1 MGTIENTIEIEIK
14 DAKSSVQELISS
26 LEELTTTINKSINST
41 ETNKMK
47 QNVDSSINKIN
58 ILKKTIS
65 FGAIAV
71 GLRQGFNLVK
81 DIAEAN
87 IDLIET
93 NNLFEVSMGKVV
105 DEYGNLDT
113 EASKYYIKAMAFQ
126 DEMNEKLGTNKSEL
140 KQYQA
145 MYYSMLKSQ
154 GINKDASYLMSE
166 SLTKAGYDIASLYNL
181 EINEAME
188 KIQSGLAGQIEG
200 LRQIGIDVSESS
212 LSKILNDVGITD
224 RSVQQL
230 SYAEKEVARYI
241 AIMEQAGQAQGDFA
255 KTFESPAN
263 QIRVF
268 KNQLLELKQVA
279 GSFIVNTFGNIIVYV
294 NAVVMTIKEVL
305 KSLAS
310 LFGYDLDTSNSNS
323 SVGSVVDDIDDGL
336 DSAVDKAKELKKQLM
351 GFDEINNIAPETS
364 SNSNSSG
371 TITGIDDKLLNAL
384 TEWDNKMSSIS
395 GKAQEIRDKMLE
407 WLGFHRTDE
416 GGWELNEGL
425 TNMEKLL
432 DVVKTIGIAIGTWK
446 VSSTIT
452 DLMKNLGLINQTQSF
467 KIAFG
472 LTLLLTGIYAQYKGT
487 EHLLNGDAD
496 LFTILQT
503 LLGTAG
509 GTFGIVNLINATRY
523 GKLLNLGQKLQIG
536 LGVMMLIQGM
546 QVAITGISEGDIT
559 KQILGALQSGFGG
572 FLIGNSIGGLKFGL
586 KVALVIT
593 IATIAIELA
602 GAILKDDALNEVIEN
617 TKELSSAIEES
628 NNSYKER
635 IETIDDSVN
644 SQITE
649 LEYAK
654 KLKEQLEKIVDEN
667 GNVKKGYE
675 ERADY
680 ILGEL
685 NTALGTEYKRNGKVI
700 DSYKEMKNEI
710 DKVIEEKKKKI
721 QLEALEEKY
730 KEALKKQIED
740 TENLTKA
747 QDNYNKALEEYEEW
761 RQNSNP
767 LMTGTYEFVMHEKA
781 LKDAEEQLNNMKQT
795 AEETTNEVAKYES
808 LLTLNT
814 INTSEEISAELTGM
828 GQDVLINMVN
838 IAKSSTSQFL
848 EELEKYSPAV
858 QASLMA
864 QTETLD
870 QTSPQVIEKWKQ
882 LAENSSAEF
891 MNGIAKAEPSVQAQ
905 VLASITTVNNLTP
918 NMKTAWSN
926 LAQQSETKFTEAINQ
941 IPVDARGAILNS
953 ITQTNG
959 LTSKTAN
966 AWAQL
971 AIDSRNEYNIALS
984 TLPEDTRKK
993 IQSAVKAINS
1003 QKSSAKSAGKN
1014 VAKEVSSGLNTI
1026 NGKSIGQSIISGVA
1040 SGIRVGGKS
1049 VGLSGAISSVVSSIT
1064 GLFKNMLGI
1073 HSPSKVMAEL
1083 SQYIPEGIA
1092 KGIEDNAYQTIKPVE
1107 NIASGITEAFS
1118 TNVHIPNIM
1127 KELNDGIK
1135 INPKDYSVNTN
1146 QFIDYGRINGEIS
1159 TQSNVTLSSNLTE
1172 EVREAVIEGMRNSTV
1187 QVEIEAK
1194 TDDGVIVKKSIKG
1207 INDYVIQTG
1216 ELPFAIPV

>member
-1 MGTIENTIEIEIK
+1 
-14 DAKSSVQELISS
+14 
-26 LEELTTTINKSINST
+26 
-41 ETNKMK
+41 MK
-47 QNVDSSINKIN
+47 QNMDSSINKMSV
-58 ILKKTIS
+58 LKKTIS

-71 GLRQGFNLVK
+71 GLRKGFNLIK
-81 DIAEAN
+81 DIADAN
-87 IDLIET
+87 INLIET

-113 EASKYYIKAMAFQ
+113 EASKYYTKAMAFQ
-126 DEMNEKLGTNKSEL
+126 DEMNERLGTNKSEL
-140 KQYQA
+140 EQYQA

-181 EINEAME
+181 EISDAME
-188 KIQSGLAGQIEG
+188 KLQSGLAGQIEG
-200 LRQIGIDVSESS
+200 LRKIGIDVSESS
-212 LSKILNDVGITD
+212 LNKILNEVGITD

-241 AIMEQAGQAQGDFA
+241 AIVEQAGQAQGDFA

-263 QIRVF
+263 QIRVL
-268 KNQLLELKQVA
+268 KNQIIELKQVA

-310 LFGYDLDTSNSNS
+310 LFGYDLDTGNSIS
-323 SVGSVVDDIDDGL
+323 SVGSTVEDIDDGL
-336 DSAVDKAKELKKQLM
+336 GSAVNKAKEFKKQLM
-351 GFDEINNIAPETS
+351 GFDEINNISPET
-364 SNSNSSG
+364 SNSSG
-371 TITGIDDKLLNAL
+371 GSGIATGVDEKLLNAL
-384 TEWDNKMSSIS
+384 KEWDNKMSSIS

-425 TNMEKLL
+425 TNMEKIF
-432 DVVKTIGIAIGTWK
+432 DVVKTIGIALASWK

-452 DLMKNLGLINQTQSF
+452 DLMKNLGIINQTQSF

-487 EHLLNGDAD
+487 EHLLDGDAD

-509 GTFGIVNLINATRY
+509 GTFGIVSLINSTKY
-523 GKLLNLGQKLQIG
+523 GKLLNLGQKVQIG
-536 LGVMMLIQGM
+536 LGIMMLIQGM

-572 FLIGNSIGGLKFGL
+572 FLVGNSIGGLKFGL

-593 IATIAIELA
+593 IATVAIELA

-617 TKELSSAIEES
+617 TKELSNAIEES

-635 IETIDDSVN
+635 IKSIDDSVN
-644 SQITE
+644 SQMAE
-649 LEYAK
+649 LEYIK
-654 KLKEQLEKIVDEN
+654 KLKEQLGKITDEN
-667 GNVKKGYE
+667 GKVKKGYE

-685 NTALGTEYKRNGKVI
+685 NTALGTEYERNGDII
-700 DSYKEMKNEI
+700 DSYKEMSEEI
-710 DKVIEEKKKKI
+710 DNVIEEKKKKI
-721 QLEALEEKY
+721 QLEAIEEKY
-730 KEALKKQIED
+730 KEALKKEIED
-740 TENLTKA
+740 TKNLTEA
-747 QDNYNKALEEYEEW
+747 QDNYNKALKEYEEW
-761 RQNSNP
+761 QKNVNP
-767 LMTGTYEFVMHEKA
+767 LTTSAYDTYIHTKA
-781 LKDAEEQLNNMKQT
+781 LEDAKEQLDNMKQI
-795 AEETTNEVAKYES
+795 AQETTNEVAQYES
-808 LLTLNT
+808 QLTLKT
-814 INTSEEISAELTGM
+814 INTSEEISSELTGM
-828 GQDVLINMVN
+828 GQDVLTSMTN
-838 IAKSSTSQFL
+838 IAKTSTSQFL

-870 QTSPQVIEKWKQ
+870 QTSPQVIAKWKE

-891 MNGIAKAEPSVQAQ
+891 MNGIAKAEPAVQAEI
-905 VLASITTVNNLTP
+905 LASITTVDNLSP

-926 LAQQSETKFTEAINQ
+926 LAQQSEEKFTEAINKV
-941 IPVDARGAILNS
+941 PVGARGAILSS
-953 ITQTNG
+953 ITETEG
-959 LTSKTAN
+959 LSEKTEQ

-971 AIDSRNEYNIALS
+971 ASDSKDEYSTALS
-984 TLPEDTRKK
+984 TLSDDTRKEV
-993 IQSAVKAINS
+993 QSAVKEING

-1014 VAKEVSSGLNTI
+1014 VAKEVSSGLNTV
-1026 NGKSIGQSIISGVA
+1026 NGKSIGQSIVSGVA
-1040 SGIRVGGKS
+1040 SGIKVGGKS

-1073 HSPSKVMAEL
+1073 HSPSRVMSKL

-1107 NIASGITEAFS
+1107 DIANGITEAFS
-1118 TNVHIPNIM
+1118 DNVEIPNIM
-1127 KELNDGIK
+1127 EELNKGIK
-1135 INPKDYSVNTN
+1135 VSPKDYSINTN
-1146 QFIDYGRINGEIS
+1146 QFIDYGKINGAIS

-1172 EVREAVIEGMRNSTV
+1172 EVKEAVIEGMRNSTI
-1187 QVEIEAK
+1187 QIEAK
-1194 TDDGVIVKKSIKG
+1194 TDDGVIVRKSIKG
-1207 INDYVIQTG
+1207 INDYVTQTG
-1216 ELPFAIPV
+1216 ELPFVVPIS

>member
-1 MGTIENTIEIEIK
+1 
-14 DAKSSVQELISS
+14 
-26 LEELTTTINKSINST
+26 
-41 ETNKMK
+41 MK
-47 QNVDSSINKIN
+47 QNMDSSINKMSV
-58 ILKKTIS
+58 LKKTIS

-71 GLRQGFNLVK
+71 GLRKGFNLIK
-81 DIAEAN
+81 DIADAN
-87 IDLIET
+87 INLIET

-113 EASKYYIKAMAFQ
+113 EASKYYTKAMAFQ
-126 DEMNEKLGTNKSEL
+126 DEMNERLGTNKSEL
-140 KQYQA
+140 EQYQA

-181 EINEAME
+181 EISDAME
-188 KIQSGLAGQIEG
+188 KLQSGLAGQIEG
-200 LRQIGIDVSESS
+200 LRKIGIDVSESS
-212 LSKILNDVGITD
+212 LNKILNEVGITD

-241 AIMEQAGQAQGDFA
+241 AIVEQAGQAQGDFA

-263 QIRVF
+263 QIRVL
-268 KNQLLELKQVA
+268 KNQIIELKQVA

-310 LFGYDLDTSNSNS
+310 LFGYDLDTGNSIS
-323 SVGSVVDDIDDGL
+323 SVGSTVEDIDDGL
-336 DSAVDKAKELKKQLM
+336 GSAVNKAKEFKKQLM
-351 GFDEINNIAPETS
+351 GFDEINNISPET
-364 SNSNSSG
+364 SNSSG
-371 TITGIDDKLLNAL
+371 GSGIATGVDEKLLNAL
-384 TEWDNKMSSIS
+384 KEWDNKMSSIS

-425 TNMEKLL
+425 TNMEKIF
-432 DVVKTIGIAIGTWK
+432 DVVKTIGIALASWK

-452 DLMKNLGLINQTQSF
+452 DLMKNLGIINQTQSF

-487 EHLLNGDAD
+487 EHLLDGDAD

-509 GTFGIVNLINATRY
+509 GTFGIVSLINSTKY
-523 GKLLNLGQKLQIG
+523 GKLLNLGQKVQIG
-536 LGVMMLIQGM
+536 LGIMMLIQGM

-572 FLIGNSIGGLKFGL
+572 FLVGNSIGGLKFGL

-593 IATIAIELA
+593 IATVAIELA

-617 TKELSSAIEES
+617 TKELSNAIEES

-635 IETIDDSVN
+635 KDAIDDSVN
-644 SQITE
+644 SQMAE
-649 LEYAK
+649 LEYIK
-654 KLKEQLEKIVDEN
+654 KLKEQLGKITDEN
-667 GNVKKGYE
+667 GKVKKGYE

-685 NTALGTEYKRNGKVI
+685 NTALGTEYKRNGNII
-700 DSYKEMKNEI
+700 DSYKKMKEEI
-710 DKVIEEKKKKI
+710 DNVIEEKKKKI
-721 QLEALEEKY
+721 QLEAIEEKY
-730 KEALKKQIED
+730 KEALKKEIED
-740 TENLTKA
+740 TKNLTEA

-761 RQNSNP
+761 RKNINP
-767 LMTGTYEFVMHEKA
+767 LTTSAYDTYIHTKA
-781 LKDAEEQLNNMKQT
+781 LEDAKEQLDNMKQI
-795 AEETTNEVAKYES
+795 AQETTNEVAQYES
-808 LLTLNT
+808 QLTLKT
-814 INTSEEISAELTGM
+814 INTSGEISSELTGM
-828 GQDVLINMVN
+828 GQDVLESMAN
-838 IAKSSTSQFL
+838 IAKTSTSQFL

-870 QTSPQVIEKWKQ
+870 QTSPQVIAKWKE

-891 MNGIAKAEPSVQAQ
+891 MNGIAKADPAVQAEI
-905 VLASITTVNNLTP
+905 LASITTVNNLSP
-918 NMKTAWSN
+918 NVKTAWSN
-926 LAQQSETKFTEAINQ
+926 LAQQSEEKFTEAINKV
-941 IPVDARGAILNS
+941 PVGARGAILSS
-953 ITQTNG
+953 ITETEG
-959 LTSKTAN
+959 LSEKTEQ

-971 AIDSRNEYNIALS
+971 ASDSKDEYNTALS
-984 TLPEDTRKK
+984 TLSDDTRKE
-993 IQSAVKAINS
+993 IQSAVKEING

-1014 VAKEVSSGLNTI
+1014 VAKEVSSGLNTV
-1026 NGKSIGQSIISGVA
+1026 NGKSIGQSIVSGVA
-1040 SGIRVGGKS
+1040 SGIKVGGKS

-1073 HSPSKVMAEL
+1073 HSPSKVMSEL

-1107 NIASGITEAFS
+1107 NIANGITEAFS
-1118 TNVHIPNIM
+1118 NNVEIPNIM
-1127 KELNDGIK
+1127 EELNKGIK
-1135 INPKDYSVNTN
+1135 VSPKDYSINTN
-1146 QFIDYGRINGEIS
+1146 QFIDYGKINGAIS

-1172 EVREAVIEGMRNSTV
+1172 EVKEAVIEGMRNSTI
-1187 QVEIEAK
+1187 QIEAR
-1194 TDDGVIVKKSIKG
+1194 TDDGVIVRKSIKG
-1207 INDYVIQTG
+1207 INDYVTQTG
-1216 ELPFAIPV
+1216 ELPFVVPIS

>member
-1 MGTIENTIEIEIK
+1 
-14 DAKSSVQELISS
+14 
-26 LEELTTTINKSINST
+26 
-41 ETNKMK
+41 MK
-47 QNVDSSINKIN
+47 QNMDSSINKMSV
-58 ILKKTIS
+58 LKKTIS

-71 GLRQGFNLVK
+71 GLRKGFNLIK
-81 DIAEAN
+81 DIADAN
-87 IDLIET
+87 INLIET

-113 EASKYYIKAMAFQ
+113 EASKYYTKAMAFQ
-126 DEMNEKLGTNKSEL
+126 DEMNERLGTNKSEL
-140 KQYQA
+140 EQYQA

-181 EINEAME
+181 EISDAME
-188 KIQSGLAGQIEG
+188 KLQSGLAGQIEG
-200 LRQIGIDVSESS
+200 LRKIGIDVSESS
-212 LSKILNDVGITD
+212 LSKILNEVGITD

-241 AIMEQAGQAQGDFA
+241 AIVEQAGQAQGDFA

-263 QIRVF
+263 QIRVL
-268 KNQLLELKQVA
+268 KNQIIELKQVA

-310 LFGYDLDTSNSNS
+310 LFGYDLDTGNSIS
-323 SVGSVVDDIDDGL
+323 SVGSTVEDIDDGL
-336 DSAVDKAKELKKQLM
+336 GSAVNKAKEFKKQLM
-351 GFDEINNIAPETS
+351 GFDEINNISPET
-364 SNSNSSG
+364 SNSSG
-371 TITGIDDKLLNAL
+371 GSGIATGVDEKLLNAL
-384 TEWDNKMSSIS
+384 KEWDNKMSSIS

-425 TNMEKLL
+425 TNMEKIF
-432 DVVKTIGIAIGTWK
+432 DVVKTIGIALASWK

-452 DLMKNLGLINQTQSF
+452 DLMKNLGIINQTQSF

-487 EHLLNGDAD
+487 EHLLDGDAD

-509 GTFGIVNLINATRY
+509 GTFGIVSLINSTKY
-523 GKLLNLGQKLQIG
+523 GKLLNLGQKVQIG
-536 LGVMMLIQGM
+536 LGIMMLIQGM

-572 FLIGNSIGGLKFGL
+572 FLVGNSIGGLKFGL

-593 IATIAIELA
+593 IATVAIELA

-617 TKELSSAIEES
+617 TKELSNAIEES

-635 IETIDDSVN
+635 IKSIDDSVN
-644 SQITE
+644 SQMAE
-649 LEYAK
+649 LEYIK
-654 KLKEQLEKIVDEN
+654 KLKEQLGKITDEN
-667 GNVKKGYE
+667 GKVKKGYE

-685 NTALGTEYKRNGKVI
+685 NTALGTEYERNGDII
-700 DSYKEMKNEI
+700 DSYKEMSEEI
-710 DKVIEEKKKKI
+710 DNVIEEKKKKI
-721 QLEALEEKY
+721 QLEAIEEKY
-730 KEALKKQIED
+730 KEALKKEIED
-740 TENLTKA
+740 TKNLTEA
-747 QDNYNKALEEYEEW
+747 QDNYNKALKEYEEW
-761 RQNSNP
+761 QKNVNP
-767 LMTGTYEFVMHEKA
+767 LTTSAYDTYIHTKA
-781 LKDAEEQLNNMKQT
+781 LEDAKEQLDNMKQI
-795 AEETTNEVAKYES
+795 AQETTNEVAQYES
-808 LLTLNT
+808 QLTLKT
-814 INTSEEISAELTGM
+814 INTSEEISSELTGM
-828 GQDVLINMVN
+828 GQDVLTSMTN
-838 IAKSSTSQFL
+838 IAKTSTSQFL

-870 QTSPQVIEKWKQ
+870 QTSPQVIAKWKE

-891 MNGIAKAEPSVQAQ
+891 MNGIAKAEPAVQAEI
-905 VLASITTVNNLTP
+905 LASITTVDNLSP

-926 LAQQSETKFTEAINQ
+926 LAQQSEEKFTEAINKV
-941 IPVDARGAILNS
+941 PVGARGAILSS
-953 ITQTNG
+953 ITETEG
-959 LTSKTAN
+959 LSEKTEQ

-971 AIDSRNEYNIALS
+971 ASDSKDEYNTALS
-984 TLPEDTRKK
+984 TLSDDTREE
-993 IQSAVKAINS
+993 IQSAVKEING

-1014 VAKEVSSGLNTI
+1014 VAKEVSSGLNTV
-1026 NGKSIGQSIISGVA
+1026 NGKSIGQSIVSGVA
-1040 SGIRVGGKS
+1040 SGIKVGGKS

-1073 HSPSKVMAEL
+1073 HSPSRVMSEL

-1092 KGIEDNAYQTIKPVE
+1092 KGIADNAYQTIKPVE
-1107 NIASGITEAFS
+1107 NIANGITEAFS
-1118 TNVHIPNIM
+1118 NNVEIPNIM
-1127 KELNDGIK
+1127 EELNKGIK
-1135 INPKDYSVNTN
+1135 VSPKDYSINTN
-1146 QFIDYGRINGEIS
+1146 QFIDYGKINGAIS

-1172 EVREAVIEGMRNSTV
+1172 EVKEAVIEGMRNSTI
-1187 QVEIEAK
+1187 QIEAK
-1194 TDDGVIVKKSIKG
+1194 TDDGVIVRKSIKG
-1207 INDYVIQTG
+1207 INDYVTQTG
-1216 ELPFAIPV
+1216 ELPFVVPIS

>member
-1 MGTIENTIEIEIK
+1 
-14 DAKSSVQELISS
+14 
-26 LEELTTTINKSINST
+26 
-41 ETNKMK
+41 MK
-47 QNVDSSINKIN
+47 QNMDSSINKMSV
-58 ILKKTIS
+58 LKKTIS

-71 GLRQGFNLVK
+71 GLRKGFNLIK
-81 DIAEAN
+81 DIADAN
-87 IDLIET
+87 INLIET

-113 EASKYYIKAMAFQ
+113 EASKYYTKAMAFQ
-126 DEMNEKLGTNKSEL
+126 DEMNERLGTNKSEL
-140 KQYQA
+140 EQYQA

-181 EINEAME
+181 EISDAME
-188 KIQSGLAGQIEG
+188 KLQSGLAGQIEG
-200 LRQIGIDVSESS
+200 LRKIGIDVSESS
-212 LSKILNDVGITD
+212 LSKILNEVGITD

-241 AIMEQAGQAQGDFA
+241 AIVEQAGQAQGDFA

-263 QIRVF
+263 QIRVL
-268 KNQLLELKQVA
+268 KNQIIELKQVA

-310 LFGYDLDTSNSNS
+310 LFGYDLDTGNSIS
-323 SVGSVVDDIDDGL
+323 SVGSTVEDIDDGL
-336 DSAVDKAKELKKQLM
+336 GSAVNKAKEFKKQLM
-351 GFDEINNIAPETS
+351 GFDEINNISPET
-364 SNSNSSG
+364 SNSSG
-371 TITGIDDKLLNAL
+371 GSGIATGVDEKLLNAL
-384 TEWDNKMSSIS
+384 KEWDNKMSSIS

-425 TNMEKLL
+425 TNMEKIF
-432 DVVKTIGIAIGTWK
+432 DVVKTIGIALASWK

-452 DLMKNLGLINQTQSF
+452 DLMKNLGIINQTQSF

-487 EHLLNGDAD
+487 EHLLDGDAD

-509 GTFGIVNLINATRY
+509 GTFGIVSLINSTKY
-523 GKLLNLGQKLQIG
+523 GKLLNLGQKVQIG
-536 LGVMMLIQGM
+536 LGIMMLIQGM

-572 FLIGNSIGGLKFGL
+572 FLVGNSIGGLKFGL

-593 IATIAIELA
+593 IATVAIELA

-617 TKELSSAIEES
+617 TKELSNAIEES

-635 IETIDDSVN
+635 IKSIDDSVN
-644 SQITE
+644 SQMAE
-649 LEYAK
+649 LEYIK
-654 KLKEQLEKIVDEN
+654 KLKEQLGKITDEN
-667 GNVKKGYE
+667 GKVKKGYE

-685 NTALGTEYKRNGKVI
+685 NTALGTEYERNGDII
-700 DSYKEMKNEI
+700 DSYKEMSEEI
-710 DKVIEEKKKKI
+710 DNVIEEKKKKI
-721 QLEALEEKY
+721 QLEAIEEKY
-730 KEALKKQIED
+730 KEALKKEIED
-740 TENLTKA
+740 TKNLTEA
-747 QDNYNKALEEYEEW
+747 QDNYNKALKEYEEW
-761 RQNSNP
+761 QKNVNP
-767 LMTGTYEFVMHEKA
+767 LTTSAYDTYIHTKA
-781 LKDAEEQLNNMKQT
+781 LEDAKEQLDNMKQI
-795 AEETTNEVAKYES
+795 AQETTNEVAQYES
-808 LLTLNT
+808 QLTLKT
-814 INTSEEISAELTGM
+814 INTSEEISSELTGM
-828 GQDVLINMVN
+828 GQDVLTSMTN
-838 IAKSSTSQFL
+838 IAKTSTSQFL

-870 QTSPQVIEKWKQ
+870 QTSPQVIAKWKE

-891 MNGIAKAEPSVQAQ
+891 MNGIAKAEPAVQAEI
-905 VLASITTVNNLTP
+905 LASITTVDNLSP

-926 LAQQSETKFTEAINQ
+926 LAQQSEEKFTEAINKV
-941 IPVDARGAILNS
+941 PVGARGAILSS
-953 ITQTNG
+953 ITETEG
-959 LTSKTAN
+959 LSEKTEQ

-971 AIDSRNEYNIALS
+971 ASDSKDEYNTALS
-984 TLPEDTRKK
+984 TLSDDTREE
-993 IQSAVKAINS
+993 IQSAVKEING

-1014 VAKEVSSGLNTI
+1014 VAKEVSSGLNTV
-1026 NGKSIGQSIISGVA
+1026 NGKSIGQSIVSGVA
-1040 SGIRVGGKS
+1040 SGIKVGGKS

-1073 HSPSKVMAEL
+1073 HSPSRVMSEL

-1092 KGIEDNAYQTIKPVE
+1092 KGIADNAYQTIKPVE
-1107 NIASGITEAFS
+1107 NIANGITEAFS
-1118 TNVHIPNIM
+1118 NNVEIPNIM
-1127 KELNDGIK
+1127 EELNKGIK
-1135 INPKDYSVNTN
+1135 VSPKDYSINTN
-1146 QFIDYGRINGEIS
+1146 QFIDYGKINGAIS

-1172 EVREAVIEGMRNSTV
+1172 EVKEAVIEGMRNSII
-1187 QVEIEAK
+1187 QIEAK
-1194 TDDGVIVKKSIKG
+1194 TDDGVIVRKSIKG
-1207 INDYVIQTG
+1207 INDYVTQTG
-1216 ELPFAIPV
+1216 ELPFVVPIS